1 MFSHLHVHT
10 EFSLLDGMCRI
21 PDLVTAA
28 KGMGMDSLAITDH
41 GAMHGAIKFYEA
53 CREVGIKPII
63 GCELYVARGSR
74 LGRGAAEKSPYHIVL
89 LAKNREGYQNLIE
102 LVTAAHLEGFYYK
115 PRVDKELLKKHSKGL
130 VALSACL
137 AGEIASLIKDDR
149 PEEARRA
156 ALWYKETF
164 EDYYLE
170 LQRHAVPELDRVN
183 PILVSFSR
191 ELNIPLVATGDVHY
205 LNREDA
211 PTHDILL
218 CIGTGST
225 VNDAKRMRMD
235 DDSYFLKSPDEMA
248 ELFKDIP
255 EAIENTEKIAR
266 ECDLELQFGKFYLP
280 EIEIPPGTAPIQF
293 LKGLCYEGLINVY
306 PEVTSEI
313 TERLEYELSVI
324 DKTNFANYFLV
335 VWDIVSFA
343 KKKGILFGVRG
354 SAAASIVLY
363 CLGITRVDPLKYR
376 LVFERF
382 LNIERR
388 EMPDIDLDFED
399 GRRDEVL
406 SYIVQ
411 IYGQDHVAQI
421 ITFGTLGARA
431 AVRDVGRALGMSYGE
446 VDRVARLVPPSLGMT
461 LERALE
467 ESAELKN
474 LYGQD
479 PQVEKLISS
488 ARRVEG
494 LARHASTHAAGVVIS
509 REPLTRYMP
518 LQRPVHDSDLGVV
531 MTQLPMEDVAR
542 LGLLK
547 MDFLGLINLTII
559 RLAREMIKESTG
571 HDIDIDYLPLD
582 DISTYQLLS
591 QGETVGVFQLEG
603 SGMRRFIK
611 ELKPST
617 FGDIAAMVALYR
629 PGPMEQIPRFIRA
642 KHGLEKV
649 SYPHPLLASILEE
662 TYGVIVYQ
670 DQVLLIVREFAGY
683 SLGQA
688 DIFRKAMGKKIP
700 EVMQREKRNFI
711 AGASKKGFT
720 KKLAEEVYSLIEP
733 FAGYA
738 FNKAHATSYALL
750 AYQTAYLKA
759 HYPVQYMTALLRA
772 YNGQTAKIALA
783 ISDCRRLGVK
793 VLPPDINRSELNFSI
808 EKTGDDALAIRFGL
822 TAIKNVGGGAVE
834 PLIGERKANGEY
846 RSIEDLCRRADLGS
860 VNRKVLESL
869 IRAGALDSLGDR
881 GSLLGSLSSILSLAQ
896 RLQKLKKSGQVAMF
910 DLWGGL
916 APAPV
921 SGLELDKNEVSPRDK
936 LAWEKELM
944 GVAFSGGQNSVV
956 KTGTDDAVSCG
967 QIDAEMEGETVTVVG
982 MVSSLQNLLTKRR
995 EEFISARLEDL
1006 EGSVEVIVFP
1016 RPYAE
1021 TKNLWQEGNTLRVRG
1036 KVRQKED
1043 SLQIIA
1049 SEASYF
1055 KSEGAPPELPEEDDH
1070 EDTPV
1075 VQKVQRRLVV
1085 TLDQTGQEADDVAR
1099 LHRVLDVFNEF
1110 PGDDEVLLLVSNG
1123 TKVFELSLPSTRV
1136 EICPELEKGLCEVVS
1151 KEGIRVE
1158 ET

>member
-21 PDLVTAA
+21 PELVAAA
-28 KGMGMDSLAITDH
+28 KRFGLDSLAITDH
-41 GAMHGAIKFYEA
+41 GAMHGAIKFYGA
-53 CREVGIKPII
+53 CREAGIKPII
-63 GCELYVARGSR
+63 GCELYVAHGSR
-74 LGRGAAEKSPYHIVL
+74 FEHTTLEKSPYHIVL
-89 LAKNREGYQNLIE
+89 LAKNAEGYQNLIE

-149 PEEARRA
+149 LEEAKKA

-164 EDYYLE
+164 KDYYLE
-170 LQRHAVPELDRVN
+170 LQRHAVPELDKVN

-225 VNDAKRMRMD
+225 VNDAKRMRME
-235 DDSYFLKSPDEMA
+235 DDSYFLKDPDEMA

-255 EAIENTEKIAR
+255 EAIENTEKIAQ
-266 ECDLELQFGKFYLP
+266 ECNLELQFGKFYLP
-280 EIEIPPGTAPIQF
+280 EIEIPSSTTPIQF
-293 LKGLCYEGLINVY
+293 LRELCYEGLKRVY

-335 VWDIVSFA
+335 VWDITSFA

-382 LNIERR
+382 LNIERK

-406 SYIVQ
+406 SYVVQ
-411 IYGQDHVAQI
+411 RYGSDHVAQI

-431 AVRDVGRALGMSYGE
+431 AVRDVGRALGMRYGD
-446 VDRVARLVPPSLGMT
+446 VDRVARLVPFNPGMT
-461 LERALE
+461 LERALQ
-467 ESAELKN
+467 ESPELKD
-474 LYGQD
+474 LYGKD
-479 PQVEKLISS
+479 FEIRKLIDSS
-488 ARRVEG
+488 KKVEG

-509 REPLTRYMP
+509 KEPLTKYMP
-518 LQRPVHDSDLGVV
+518 LQRPVHDSDMGIV

-542 LGLLK
+542 VGLLK

-571 HDIDIDYLPLD
+571 EDVDIDHLPLD
-582 DISTYQLLS
+582 DVLTYQLLS
-591 QGETVGVFQLEG
+591 RGDTVGVFQLEG
-603 SGMRRFIK
+603 SGMRRFIR
-611 ELKPST
+611 ELKPSN

-649 SYPHPLLASILEE
+649 SYPHPILSNILEE

-711 AGASKKGFT
+711 AGAAKRGFSD
-720 KKLAEEVYSLIEP
+720 KLAEDVYSLIEP

-750 AYQTAYLKA
+750 AYETAYLKA
-759 HYPVQYMTALLRA
+759 HYPVQYMAALLQA
-772 YNGQTAKIALA
+772 YNGQTAKIASA
-783 ISDCRRLGVK
+783 IGECRRLGVK
-793 VLPPDINRSELNFSI
+793 VLPPDINKSELNFSI
-808 EKTGDDALAIRFGL
+808 EKTLDGTLAIRFGL

-834 PLIGERKANGEY
+834 PIIRERKTNGEY
-846 RSIEDLCRRADLGS
+846 SSVEDFCRRSDLGGVS
-860 VNRKVLESL
+860 RKVLESL
-869 IRAGALDSLGDR
+869 IKAGAFDSLGER
-881 GSLLGSLSSILSLAQ
+881 GALLSNLGTIISLAQ
-896 RLQKLKKSGQVAMF
+896 RFQKLKQSGQVVMF
-910 DLWGGL
+910 DLWGDVV
-916 APAPV
+916 PAPTPT
-921 SGLELDKNEVSPRDK
+921 LELKEIEVSPREK
-936 LAWEKELM
+936 LGWEKELM

-995 EEFISARLEDL
+995 EEFISAQMEDL
-1006 EGSVEVIVFP
+1006 EGSVEVMVFP
-1016 RPYAE
+1016 RLYGE
-1021 TKNLWQEGNTLRVRG
+1021 TKDLWKEGNTLKVRG
-1036 KVRQKED
+1036 KVRGKED
-1043 SLQIIA
+1043 GMQIIA
-1049 SEASYF
+1049 VEASLF
-1055 KSEGAPPELPEEDDH
+1055 GAEEPPKIEVDDNKPGPTTPKSR
-1070 EDTPV
+1070 
-1075 VQKVQRRLVV
+1075 RRLVI
-1085 TLDQTGQEADDVAR
+1085 TLDQTRQEAEDVAL
-1099 LHRVLDVFNEF
+1099 LHRVIELLGEF
-1110 PGDDEVLLLVSNG
+1110 PGDDEVLLMVNNG
-1123 TKVFELSLPSTRV
+1123 TKIFELGLPGIKV
-1136 EICPELEKGLCEVVS
+1136 EICPELERGLIELVS
-1151 KEGIRVE
+1151 EGRIRVE
-1158 ET
+1158 EA